1 MEKKI
6 KNLTRIGVISIILVI
21 LISLYASLFTKS
33 LAASNETKI
42 VLGDSEITVDGE
54 KISEDTSRKHI
65 CY

>member
-1 MEKKI
+1 MEQKI
-6 KNLTRIGVISIILVI
+6 KNLRRIGVISIILVI
-21 LISLYASLFTKS
+21 LISLYASLFTKF

>member
-6 KNLTRIGVISIILVI
+6 KNLKRIGVISIILVI

-33 LAASNETKI
+33 LAVSNETKI
-42 VLGDSEITVDGE
+42 VLGDNEITVDGE
-54 KISEDTSRKHI
+54 KISEDISREYI

>member
-6 KNLTRIGVISIILVI
+6 KNLKRIGVISIILVI

-33 LAASNETKI
+33 LAVSNETKI
-42 VLGDSEITVDGE
+42 VLGDNEITVDGE
-54 KISEDTSRKHI
+54 KISEDTSREYI

>member
-1 MEKKI
+1 MEQKI
-6 KNLTRIGVISIILVI
+6 KNLRRIGVISIILVI

>member
-1 MEKKI
+1 MEQKI
-6 KNLTRIGVISIILVI
+6 KTLRRIGVISIILVI